1 MNKNKQPIFY
11 LLLLALFALS
21 TACNSAPITP
31 ATAVPSTSN
40 SDTASQPTAT
50 ESSSGFQLASQPTA
64 TSTPIPPTATP
75 PPTLTPMPTP
85 TATRP
90 PAVMAT
96 FTAVDGQ
103 PPYAPS
109 DCSDKY
115 PCNED
120 IAAWESR
127 IQLPPGFTASYF
139 VHLQDEQPTSLA
151 FGPDEQLYVA
161 TQGGT
166 IFQVDAD
173 GNATPFFSGLISPT
187 GIRWRPGTE
196 QLFVSSRVIE
206 DNAEGEAKISVIE
219 RGLEKVL
226 IDGLP
231 CCYAF
236 MHGPHAIVFGSD
248 GMGYVGV
255 GAKADHGEILG
266 SNNEQAERAPYEAGI
281 MKFDP
286 DTGEIERFADG
297 LRNPYGVGID
307 SQDNLYA
314 TDNGPDFGP
323 PDEFHAIVAGGH
335 HGYPYYDCAVCFPKP
350 EGLELIPT
358 TFDFPPHSSP
368 TGMVVYL
375 AEQFPNFYDNM
386 FATLWSAF
394 PEAQRIVHFGPN
406 GTGGTT
412 FATGFAAPIDVAVG
426 PDGSLYVADW
436 ATGIIFRISYTGE

>member
-1 MNKNKQPIFY
+1 
-11 LLLLALFALS
+11 
-21 TACNSAPITP
+21 
-31 ATAVPSTSN
+31 
-40 SDTASQPTAT
+40 
-50 ESSSGFQLASQPTA
+50 
-64 TSTPIPPTATP
+64 
-75 PPTLTPMPTP
+75 
-85 TATRP
+85 
-90 PAVMAT
+90 
-96 FTAVDGQ
+96 
-103 PPYAPS
+103 
-109 DCSDKY
+109 
-115 PCNED
+115 
-120 IAAWESR
+120 
-127 IQLPPGFTASYF
+127 
-139 VHLQDEQPTSLA
+139 
-151 FGPDEQLYVA
+151 
-161 TQGGT
+161 
-166 IFQVDAD
+166 
-173 GNATPFFSGLISPT
+173 
-187 GIRWRPGTE
+187 
-196 QLFVSSRVIE
+196 
-206 DNAEGEAKISVIE
+206 
-219 RGLEKVL
+219 
-226 IDGLP
+226 
-231 CCYAF
+231 

-266 SNNEQAERAPYEAGI
+266 SNNERAELHPYEAAI
-281 MKFDP
+281 LKFDP
-286 DTGEIERFADG
+286 DTGAVTRFADG
-297 LRNPYGVGID
+297 LRNPYGIGID

-323 PDEFHAIVAGGH
+323 PDEFHAIVPGGH

-394 PEAQRIVHFGPN
+394 PEAQRLVHFGPN